1 MEIVKLRLRDLQ
13 PSQFYISA
21 GKLKAIERWLH
32 PEDLSGFQPIP
43 VKLLDGKPV
52 MTDGHT
58 RAVAALR
65 AGLTAVPLVW
75 DEDDLDWDM
84 YRACVKACLEKKI
97 LSPVDLLTRIIPEED
112 YREKWDAW
120 CDTRPGSYPKKT
132 TGKSGMPGVIPCR
145 LKLKKAEGDKSG
157 SVNEQIPRESFSME

>member
-1 MEIVKLRLRDLQ
+1 MEIAKLKLKDLQ
-13 PSQFYISA
+13 PSQFYISEA
-21 GKLKAIERWLH
+21 KLKAVECWLN
-32 PEDLSGFQPIP
+32 PENLSGFQPIP

-84 YRACVKACLEKKI
+84 YRECVKACLKRNI
-97 LSPVDLLTRIIPEED
+97 LSPADLLAMIIPEED
-112 YREKWDAW
+112 YREKWDTW
-120 CDTRPGSYPKKT
+120 CDA
-132 TGKSGMPGVIPCR
+132 MQ
-145 LKLKKAEGDKSG
+145 AEIENS
-157 SVNEQIPRESFSME
+157 RR

>member
-1 MEIVKLRLRDLQ
+1 MKLSAKTTRDLSGVDRDGNSEAKAERPAALTGWTEMEIVKLRLRDLQ

-84 YRACVKACLEKKI
+84 YRACVKACREKKI

-120 CDTRPGSYPKKT
+120 CDTMQT
-132 TGKSGMPGVIPCR
+132 EIEKSR
-145 LKLKKAEGDKSG
+145 
-157 SVNEQIPRESFSME
+157 R